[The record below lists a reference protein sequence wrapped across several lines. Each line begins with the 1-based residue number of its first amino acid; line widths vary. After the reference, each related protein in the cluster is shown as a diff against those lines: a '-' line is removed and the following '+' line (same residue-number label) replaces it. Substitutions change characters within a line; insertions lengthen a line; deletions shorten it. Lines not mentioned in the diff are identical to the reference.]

1 MKPAMNPASTA
12 ALPGWQAM
20 GVVTGLLAAPA
31 AAARSV
37 LPPVANGAAGNLAA
51 EAGPGVGG
59 AAKDGADVLP
69 RRDEVAGDARGAD
82 PDRALVAAAVAGD
95 GDAFEALVRRH
106 QTRIVNYAMAIVKDS
121 AEAEDVAQE
130 TFIRAYRSL
139 TRFRGDSSFKTWL
152 YTIATNAA
160 RTGLERRG
168 RRNRLE
174 DESLDDETAPLAAGD
189 VPAGGPDAETALV
202 RRELIDCALAALPPD
217 LRIAVVLRDVEGLDY
232 KEIAAA
238 IGVPIGTVES
248 RIFRARRRLRPL
260 LQPLMGRSS

>member
-1 MKPAMNPASTA
+1 MHQVSSAVLPEWQSMGGVTWPLAVA
-12 ALPGWQAM
+12 ARAGAVL
-20 GVVTGLLAAPA
+20 APA
-31 AAARSV
+31 
-37 LPPVANGAAGNLAA
+37 ANGAAGELVV
-51 EAGPGVGG
+51 ETGTGVGG
-59 AAKDGADVLP
+59 VAEDGADVP
-69 RRDEVAGDARGAD
+69 SRRDEVAGDARVED

-95 GDAFEALVRRH
+95 RDSFEALVLRH
-106 QTRIVNYAMAIVKDS
+106 QTRIVNYAMAIVRDP
-121 AEAEDVAQE
+121 ADAEDVAQE

-168 RRNRLE
+168 RRSRLE
-174 DESLDDETAPLAAGD
+174 DESLDDEAAPLVAGD
-189 VPAGGPDAETALV
+189 VPAGGADVETTLV
-202 RRELIDCALAALPPD
+202 RRESIDRALAALPPD
-217 LRIAVVLRDVEGLDY
+217 LRVAVVLRDVEGLDY

-238 IGVPIGTVES
+238 TGAPIGTVES